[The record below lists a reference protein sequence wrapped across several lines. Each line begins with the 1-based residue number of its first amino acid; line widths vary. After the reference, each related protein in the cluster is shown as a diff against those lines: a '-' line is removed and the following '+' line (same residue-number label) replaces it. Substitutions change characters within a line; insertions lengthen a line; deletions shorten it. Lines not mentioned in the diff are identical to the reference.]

1 MSTVKE
7 NKEGSYVQL
16 NDAKFIFDGI
26 FTINWTLIVA
36 CINCNKI
43 LVEHLL
49 QKCTDGLVRTLR
61 DLANSP
67 YSPEYDVA
75 GITDPFLHIRLL
87 KLLRVLGEGDA
98 DATDS
103 MTDILAQV
111 SYMYIVIIVFFM
123 LQWLFIYN
131 FWMALHRWFCML
143 QTIYAFRISFPL
155 ALGFCE
161 GKSWY

>member
-1 MSTVKE
+1 MQHWNLMMQSLSFVALLCE
-7 NKEGSYVQL
+7 N
-16 NDAKFIFDGI
+16 
-26 FTINWTLIVA
+26 TINWTSIVA
-36 CINCNKI
+36 RFCCNKI
-43 LVEHLL
+43 FIERLL

-87 KLLRVLGEGDA
+87 KLLRVLGEGNA

-111 SYMYIVIIVFFM
+111 SYMYIVFCIFHAAMVVYLSFLNGII
-123 LQWLFIYN
+123 W
-131 FWMALHRWFCML
+131 WSCML
-143 QTIYAFRISFPL
+143 RTIYAFRISFPL
-155 ALGFCE
+155 AWDFVKPNLSIITIGL
-161 GKSWY
+161 